1 MGGLERKINRLRA
14 RTEWVGR
21 GDLESRFDIQVDPK
35 FGNIVMICANGKGR
49 RVVEDMWPDV
59 EWSDLDSSYSSEWLF
74 THIRVTRLPPHLE
87 RRVPLKFVGPEAL
100 GFAVACALHRR
111 AWPLR
116 VAWFRGEG
124 ADISI
129 GAFAGRMKNE
139 DVDFALY
146 ADYVPPNQYTSI
158 V

>member
-35 FGNIVMICANGKGR
+35 FGNIVMICANGKGC

-59 EWSDLDSSYSSEWLF
+59 EWSRESYYPPEWRF

-87 RRVPLKFVGPEAL
+87 RMVPLKFVGTESL

-124 ADISI
+124 ADISL
-129 GAFAGRMKNE
+129 GTFDGRMKDE

-146 ADYVPPNQYTSI
+146 GDYVPAGVPVKI
-158 V
+158 